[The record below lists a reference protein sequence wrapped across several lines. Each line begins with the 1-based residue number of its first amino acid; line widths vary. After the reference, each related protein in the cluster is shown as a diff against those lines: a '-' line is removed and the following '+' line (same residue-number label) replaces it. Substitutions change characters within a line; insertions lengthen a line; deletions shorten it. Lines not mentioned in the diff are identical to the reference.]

1 MNSPL
6 QFLST
11 ILLSGL
17 IWLPATAQQDQN
29 QPAREFLT
37 GSELE
42 KQNALAISAW
52 WSEADLDYRLRTFS
66 KTQQVGIFL
75 DRRVDRQLPLALGLK
90 DRTTEQVLWT
100 VADQQNLGICQ
111 LSDFYFIGPQET
123 AAKLPI
129 VIDQLTRESIR
140 QRKKYTVDWNQRV
153 EFSMPPVVQPQ
164 AILQQLASDH
174 GFQIAG
180 LESLPHDTWAR
191 FELPATSLTIAV
203 QTILSGFGKSFQRNA
218 TGDQITI
225 VDLPAIDA
233 AKREFTLPVGIS
245 SGEFKTLADQLERQ
259 FTDLQFRYRG
269 KRLTVTGPPL
279 ELAKVRSELVAA
291 QQAKGVETG
300 IKTYTLSPT
309 TEFRGSILKSIGQQT
324 SRQIDFPPAYQGLL
338 NDRITIEAKN
348 NSLEELLFKVLSDTD
363 LEARLAP
370 GRIIVEPK

>member
-1 MNSPL
+1 MNLPH

-11 ILLSGL
+11 ILLVAL
-17 IWLPATAQQDQN
+17 AWLPAMAQQDQS

-52 WSEADLDYRLRTFS
+52 WSKADLGYRLQTFS
-66 KTQQVGIFL
+66 KTQRIGIFL

-100 VADQQNLGICQ
+100 VADQKNLGICQ
-111 LSDFYFIGPQET
+111 LGDFYFIGPRET

-140 QRKKYTVDWNQRV
+140 QRKKYSVDWNQRV

-164 AILQQLASDH
+164 TILQQLAADH

-203 QTILSGFGKSFQRNA
+203 QTILSGFGKTIQRNA
-218 TGDQITI
+218 TGDKITI
-225 VDLPAIDA
+225 VDLPAIDS
-233 AKREFTLPVGIS
+233 AKREFTLPAGMS
-245 SGEFKTLADQLERQ
+245 SEEFKTLADQLEQQ
-259 FTDLQFRYRG
+259 FTKLKFRHRG
-269 KRLTVTGPPL
+269 KRLTVTGPPQ
-279 ELAKVRSELVAA
+279 ELANVRSELVAK
-291 QQAKGVETG
+291 QQAIGVESG

-324 SRQIDFPPAYQGLL
+324 SRQIDFPPDYQGLL

-348 NSLEELLFKVLSDTD
+348 NSLEELLFKVLSGTD
-363 LEARLAP
+363 LEASLAP
-370 GRIIVEPK
+370 GRIIIEPK